1 MNPESEDFLGELR
14 LGKRLI
20 TVGHVAARGLVVIL
34 ALLFMVPG
42 RVLGLTGFITAAAAL
57 VTFIVLGM
65 TVLNLMEM
73 LDGSRDQGGSSSL
86 IHETLGGMGGFFAG
100 WSLLAGNIALT
111 AVFIKAA
118 ASRLVLAVG
127 ELKEVAI
134 YLAPG
139 LFIAMVLIQV
149 FRLLP
154 RREVLLPIIRILY
167 LTLGIVILGIM
178 LPGDLQLDLSSST
191 FIPGNFMQAAGLVS
205 ISFAGIEAVLA
216 SRRQI
221 RDPAQSLPRGLLV
234 TLVIGG
240 IAFSVVEFISADLL
254 PTGLFVKDL
263 GFTNAVRANGLLP
276 GWVTY
281 AVVAISLLLAANTCM
296 MTGARQLHA
305 LSRQGTLPE
314 FLRKMRPPFR
324 VQPTIF
330 GLILIVAG
338 PMILFAPIELLM
350 NMAAGSFILPVLLLN
365 LAAIRSRLSEPER
378 RRSFIVPFFPLV
390 PIAAFAVGVVMLF
403 ALPFSGIVSSGVW
416 LLIGL
421 GIYIVYGRTHLLEA
435 QEGVLVFGRESDREK
450 REGVYRILV
459 PISAGVERHLLLD
472 MATAL
477 ARQADGEVIPLQ
489 VIPIADPLAIAE
501 GQRIARE
508 RNKLFQWSTREAVR
522 SGVPTFP
529 ITRLARSVPEG
540 ILDTVDEEQCDLVLM
555 SWTIRSN
562 RQDARMGRVLD
573 PVVRRAPCDVAVLAI
588 HMDRAAAVE
597 ESFSEMEKIADQA
610 TTGVKGRTMLQIKRI
625 LVPTSG
631 GPHAPLATRLAL
643 LLAREYEATTEAVYV
658 ADPDASQEELAEG
671 RAWIQRTIASMRE
684 QMAGLRKMDG
694 ELERE
699 EAIHI
704 ESRVVTAE
712 SVVEGIAQAGAESDL
727 VFLGASEE
735 SLIDQVLFGVLPE
748 QVARACPSPVVIVK
762 SFRGLSRFWLKRAW
776 NALFETLPT
785 LTRAEQVSIYKQ
797 VRRGARPDVDFFV
810 MIGLSAIIATYGLL
824 QGSSAVIIGAMLVA
838 PLFTP
843 ILALSLA
850 IVMGDIRL
858 LRLAAEATLK
868 GVALAIGL
876 SIFISALSPLR
887 TVTHE
892 IAARTQPNLF
902 DLVVALASGAA
913 GAYAVARKDVA
924 AALPGVA
931 IAAALV
937 PPLGV
942 VGVGLAIGDPS
953 IAGGGGLLFTTNLI
967 AITLVSSI
975 TLLLLGFRPTARVGR
990 QRLRFG
996 LVASLALLTIIAIPM
1011 VAVFVDS
1018 VQESRVRQTIEEVL
1032 VQQLGDYPDIELGD
1046 FSFEVQD
1053 DQVEVT
1059 ITVYARQTI
1068 TEQQAIAIRDQL
1080 IESLNR
1086 PTRLHIKSI
1095 PIKDVKVPIP

>member
-1 MNPESEDFLGELR
+1 L
-14 LGKRLI
+14 
-20 TVGHVAARGLVVIL
+20 
-34 ALLFMVPG
+34 
-42 RVLGLTGFITAAAAL
+42 
-57 VTFIVLGM
+57 
-65 TVLNLMEM
+65 
-73 LDGSRDQGGSSSL
+73 
-86 IHETLGGMGGFFAG
+86 
-100 WSLLAGNIALT
+100 
-111 AVFIKAA
+111 
-118 ASRLVLAVG
+118 
-127 ELKEVAI
+127 
-134 YLAPG
+134 
-139 LFIAMVLIQV
+139 
-149 FRLLP
+149 
-154 RREVLLPIIRILY
+154 
-167 LTLGIVILGIM
+167 
-178 LPGDLQLDLSSST
+178 
-191 FIPGNFMQAAGLVS
+191 
-205 ISFAGIEAVLA
+205 
-216 SRRQI
+216 
-221 RDPAQSLPRGLLV
+221 
-234 TLVIGG
+234 
-240 IAFSVVEFISADLL
+240 
-254 PTGLFVKDL
+254 
-263 GFTNAVRANGLLP
+263 
-276 GWVTY
+276 
-281 AVVAISLLLAANTCM
+281 
-296 MTGARQLHA
+296 
-305 LSRQGTLPE
+305 
-314 FLRKMRPPFR
+314 
-324 VQPTIF
+324 
-330 GLILIVAG
+330 
-338 PMILFAPIELLM
+338 
-350 NMAAGSFILPVLLLN
+350 
-365 LAAIRSRLSEPER
+365 
-378 RRSFIVPFFPLV
+378 
-390 PIAAFAVGVVMLF
+390 
-403 ALPFSGIVSSGVW
+403 
-416 LLIGL
+416 
-421 GIYIVYGRTHLLEA
+421 
-435 QEGVLVFGRESDREK
+435 
-450 REGVYRILV
+450 
-459 PISAGVERHLLLD
+459 
-472 MATAL
+472 
-477 ARQADGEVIPLQ
+477 
-489 VIPIADPLAIAE
+489 
-501 GQRIARE
+501 
-508 RNKLFQWSTREAVR
+508 
-522 SGVPTFP
+522 
-529 ITRLARSVPEG
+529 
-540 ILDTVDEEQCDLVLM
+540 
-555 SWTIRSN
+555 
-562 RQDARMGRVLD
+562 
-573 PVVRRAPCDVAVLAI
+573 
-588 HMDRAAAVE
+588 
-597 ESFSEMEKIADQA
+597 
-610 TTGVKGRTMLQIKRI
+610 
-625 LVPTSG
+625 
-631 GPHAPLATRLAL
+631 
-643 LLAREYEATTEAVYV
+643 
-658 ADPDASQEELAEG
+658 
-671 RAWIQRTIASMRE
+671 
-684 QMAGLRKMDG
+684 
-694 ELERE
+694 
-699 EAIHI
+699 
-704 ESRVVTAE
+704 
-712 SVVEGIAQAGAESDL
+712 
-727 VFLGASEE
+727 
-735 SLIDQVLFGVLPE
+735 
-748 QVARACPSPVVIVK
+748 VIVK

-1032 VQQLGDYPDIELGD
+1032 VQQLGDYPDIEMGD

-1068 TEQQAIAIRDQL
+1068 TEQQAIAIRDKL